1 MNFKHPSLWALFAS
15 LGAVLLGSY
24 AFWAA
29 TDYASAL
36 PRSIG
41 FTIVM
46 LSFWLAAFGVFG
58 SIASLIWWLV
68 TAVVS
73 KPRSHQTQKL
83 GGGAF
88 MASRLAKA
96 LKNPFVIGFFISLL
110 LMGAGYFCLCN
121 LRFFHDLVAHSSYS
135 GLEGIFTFLFFP
147 FCLFVYYAGKIYAIG
162 FLVVGLIYAVV
173 KNIGRTKHD
182 KQS

>member
-1 MNFKHPSLWALFAS
+1 MSFKHPSLWALFVS

-24 AFWAA
+24 AFWAV

-36 PRSIG
+36 PPQIG
-41 FTIVM
+41 FTIGM
-46 LSFWLAAFGVFG
+46 WSFWLAMLGVFG
-58 SIASLIWWLV
+58 FVVSLIWCLV
-68 TAVVS
+68 TTVVS
-73 KPRSHQTQKL
+73 KSRAHQKQKL
-83 GGGAF
+83 GGRAF
-88 MASRLAKA
+88 MASKLAKA

-147 FCLFVYYAGKIYAIG
+147 FCLFVYYAGKTYAIV
-162 FLVVGLIYAVV
+162 FLVVGLIFAMVRY
-173 KNIGRTKHD
+173 IYRTKHD